1 MTIRQISAILLCG
14 ASLMWAVGVYGYD
27 DDFTSDEYLVLTP
40 LLKGH
45 RQRDTIHQDGDRVR
59 ANVAWSPDETYSSLG
74 LKQEGDKLVLYG
86 KDPDSWA
93 GSVLTQGTGGWQ
105 KISDDVS
112 IEAGGLKVSTAEGIL
127 TVPLREEASRVLS
140 GGDLSSAP
148 ISAKNRYIET
158 VGAKVSADSAV
169 SVAQQTVSDMG
180 QYGAGASG
188 EAEKMLSATQK
199 MADGAAKDVDSAAA
213 AALKAGSA
221 TGGEAAAEVTPT
233 VDTGAAAAPA
243 SVPAATEGAAETGGS
258 GFGNFVG
265 GYLEDIEGEGVYST
279 LKLPDGSFAITD
291 ATGNVLATGQADAE
305 GNILT
310 IKESSGN
317 VSGGN
322 FDNIQEGTG
331 TEYKVDSEN
340 KLEGTNRTVEQ
351 FLSDPS
357 YTTPKIEL
365 PKSTSLTEDNVN
377 ILGFD
382 NVFGERSIWKADASK
397 QPTLNSDGTIT
408 ITSAQTDQ
416 LHNAFGVWVNS
427 SGNVVSDG
435 TALGQ
440 ATVTAMQSAKTF
452 QTDLK
457 NLQSASA
464 AVSTAETNVRIAQ
477 ADLDR
482 SPNSESAKKALTEA
496 KQELSDAQA
505 NQTAAE
511 VPVNQHIQNLENV
524 KTEARNSLNDTLNSY
539 HEVGPNAEGF
549 EYNAF
554 KVGLNNDLDAG
565 NYNAANGRIDQALK
579 DGLITEDQAN
589 TLKNK
594 VAGIETADGNLNE
607 AKEAKNE
614 STNTQVSIR
623 EVNAVDVARI
633 VLEVLAVTEAENDL
647 SIQEDINIKAGEIGE
662 AVGAVDET
670 VLATDTGEDA
680 SSASTIVNAAATV
693 KSLLQAAVVDLGL
706 LSEDVST
713 SEGDTAISS
722 DIGGLAVMESQT
734 GNLSEVTT
742 NNDNGG
748 NDNTTDPVVE
758 AKRKVIE
765 QRREDLMG
773 QYAAAAIQVAEGMNA
788 ISNKFFDRAN
798 VLVSFSTNIQTESA
812 AFGLA
817 QDTGRYVLLEA
828 LRNVALSSIQMGVQA
843 TRLLNEQTVEV
854 SSDDN

>member
-1 MTIRQISAILLCG
+1 MQKFVKVLLLGTVLTGVFAIMMVRAEDTLPEGYSHRVIDAEEGRGALYYGNKNIGLTKIENGKIVAIDAWTGTYVPVQDGQLNRALTNLTAGHDAAQSLRQNTTSFDTLENEFNEALGGISSSDWFKNEANTLDVNMYNNEIG
-14 ASLMWAVGVYGYD
+14 RHIPAR
-27 DDFTSDEYLVLTP
+27 SDEAKNDALAADLSTLFMEGEY
-40 LLKGH
+40 
-45 RQRDTIHQDGDRVR
+45 DTLRTRLQDAPESEKFMNLID
-59 ANVAWSPDETYSSLG
+59 
-74 LKQEGDKLVLYG
+74 
-86 KDPDSWA
+86 
-93 GSVLTQGTGGWQ
+93 
-105 KISDDVS
+105 
-112 IEAGGLKVSTAEGIL
+112 TAEGVDN
-127 TVPLREEASRVLS
+127 TPRESLS
-140 GGDLSSAP
+140 MNPVTGDFT
-148 ISAKNRYIET
+148 IEQENGT
-158 VGAKVSADSAV
+158 KQEYNIDS
-169 SVAQQTVSDMG
+169 
-180 QYGAGASG
+180 
-188 EAEKMLSATQK
+188 
-199 MADGAAKDVDSAAA
+199 DGNIRAYDEN
-213 AALKAGSA
+213 GNT
-221 TGGEAAAEVTPT
+221 TGP
-233 VDTGAAAAPA
+233 
-243 SVPAATEGAAETGGS
+243 
-258 GFGNFVG
+258 
-265 GYLEDIEGEGVYST
+265 
-279 LKLPDGSFAITD
+279 
-291 ATGNVLATGQADAE
+291 VLASINDT
-305 GNILT
+305 
-310 IKESSGN
+310 
-317 VSGGN
+317 
-322 FDNIQEGTG
+322 
-331 TEYKVDSEN
+331 
-340 KLEGTNRTVEQ
+340 
-351 FLSDPS
+351 S
-357 YTTPKIEL
+357 YTTPKTEL
-365 PKSTSLTEDNVN
+365 KSTSLTEDNVN